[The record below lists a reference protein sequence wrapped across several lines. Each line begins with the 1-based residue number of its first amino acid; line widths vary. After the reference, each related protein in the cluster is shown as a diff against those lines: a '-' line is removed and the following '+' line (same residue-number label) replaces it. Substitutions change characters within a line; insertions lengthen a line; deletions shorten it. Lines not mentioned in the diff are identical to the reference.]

1 MAKIISL
8 VNQKGGVAKTTSTY
22 NIACALV
29 NKGQKV
35 LMVDL
40 DPQASLTIACGYE
53 PYKITKNIYN
63 AMMPKS
69 SNDYC
74 NIKDCIIEKS
84 LGLYLIPS
92 DITLA
97 SWEMMSLRMMDHDR
111 ILSRILNEVEESY
124 DFILVDCPPQ
134 LSTLVFNALLASDS
148 VLIPC
153 KPDYMAYRGLENLIM
168 TVKDIIETKANPK
181 LSICGIIITLYDK
194 RIKDDNMVIELIE
207 ENYSNILG
215 IVNNLAVAKKGIYKG
230 ISTVNLF
237 PESAV
242 AKEYIAITDKILNK
256 FK

>member
-84 LGLYLIPS
+84 SGLYLIPS

-97 SWEMMSLRMMDHDR
+97 SWEMMSLRKTKEEFVEAILAEINNGQYGKALLQLVNYRIQGHEMDIMMDVLEVVIR
-111 ILSRILNEVEESY
+111 MGINEFAEAE
-124 DFILVDCPPQ
+124 IC
-134 LSTLVFNALLASDS
+134 
-148 VLIPC
+148 
-153 KPDYMAYRGLENLIM
+153 AYRGLEKEPHNY
-168 TVKDIIETKANPK
+168 E
-181 LSICGIIITLYDK
+181 LY
-194 RIKDDNMVIELIE
+194 L
-207 ENYSNILG
+207 
-215 IVNNLAVAKKGIYKG
+215 NLAQIGYMTGAVGKLEKYAPLAIEYSKG
-230 ISTVNLF
+230 T
-237 PESAV
+237 PDE
-242 AKEYIAITDKILNK
+242 EYVRNIIGELKS
-256 FK
+256 